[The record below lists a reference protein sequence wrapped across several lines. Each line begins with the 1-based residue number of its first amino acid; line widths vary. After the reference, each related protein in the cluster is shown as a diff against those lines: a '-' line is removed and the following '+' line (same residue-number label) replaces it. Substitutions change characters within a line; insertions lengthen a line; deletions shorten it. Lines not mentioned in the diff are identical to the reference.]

1 MESGIIEITLIDG
14 RKFHVH
20 YQNRT
25 QKEKLLMWYS
35 INRPMVKEFKF
46 LAKGVHSTKDFLTIM
61 EQDNNK

>member
-1 MESGIIEITLIDG
+1 MESGIIEISLIDG
-14 RKFHVH
+14 RKFNTH

-46 LAKGVHSTKDFLTIM
+46 LAKVVHSTKDFLKKM
-61 EQDNNK
+61 QDNNK